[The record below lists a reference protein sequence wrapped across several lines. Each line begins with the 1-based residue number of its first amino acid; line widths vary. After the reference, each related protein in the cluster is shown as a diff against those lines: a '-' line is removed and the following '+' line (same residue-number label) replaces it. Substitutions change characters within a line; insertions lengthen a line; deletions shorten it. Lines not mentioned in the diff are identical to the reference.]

1 MEALPTPLWASA
13 QARSFTHICQALGPE
28 VESHLKMGLSGEPEM
43 DLLRVFLLTHKSNLG
58 TVLAY
63 SFFQYHT
70 FIYFHFG
77 GIFCSK

>member
-1 MEALPTPLWASA
+1 MEALLTPLWASA
-13 QARSFTHICQALGPE
+13 QALSFTHICQALGSWQTAPK

-63 SFFQYHT
+63 SFFQ
-70 FIYFHFG
+70 
-77 GIFCSK
+77 